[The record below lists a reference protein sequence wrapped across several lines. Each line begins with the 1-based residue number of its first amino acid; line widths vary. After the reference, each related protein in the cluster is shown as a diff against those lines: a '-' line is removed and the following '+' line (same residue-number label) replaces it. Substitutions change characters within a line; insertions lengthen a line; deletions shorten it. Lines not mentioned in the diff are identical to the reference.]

1 MRKGFLALRAFTDIS
16 WKLLTIIMC
25 RSGSFSWLGKT
36 VPLMLIILRPGL
48 SNQIPMHVQRIG
60 NQPRLVDVR
69 EYPSMIRLREQKL
82 PDDYDF
88 IGPEARDN
96 KTWPWIA
103 LHRHY
108 QKKAL
113 YSLSTP
119 KISSSIETEGSL
131 ERVAPANIVLC
142 PNN

>member
-25 RSGSFSWLGKT
+25 RCGSFSWLGKT
-36 VPLMLIILRPGL
+36 VPLMLLMLRPGL
-48 SNQIPMHVQRIG
+48 SDQIRMHFQRTG
-60 NQPRLVDVR
+60 NQPRPVDIR
-69 EYPSMIRLREQKL
+69 EYPSMIRLRKQKL
-82 PDDYDF
+82 PDNYYF
-88 IGPEARDN
+88 IGSEARDN

-113 YSLSTP
+113 YSLRTP
-119 KISSSIETEGSL
+119 KISSSIETVGSL
-131 ERVAPANIVLC
+131 VRVAPANIVLC